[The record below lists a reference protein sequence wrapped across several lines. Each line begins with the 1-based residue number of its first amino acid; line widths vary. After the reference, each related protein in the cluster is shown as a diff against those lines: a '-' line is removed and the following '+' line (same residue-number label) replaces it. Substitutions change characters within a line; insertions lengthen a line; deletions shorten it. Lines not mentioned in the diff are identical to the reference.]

1 MPIRIVAAVLAA
13 GAASAVLFGTTLTGT
28 VLLAYFAQ
36 LPLFIVGL
44 SHGWPAAAAA
54 GAIGIV
60 GVLTIG
66 SFGLTV
72 AFAVMEA
79 VPVVILC
86 WRALRHRYGAD
97 SKVEWYSAGAL
108 ATDAMLLALAV
119 MLVQA
124 IIFEQFTGGPEGL
137 EGVIAQ
143 IVPMLGPMTG
153 QQDEAVRTL
162 LAAML
167 PLVPGFAAAWWFW
180 MTIVNGAIG
189 QWVAQ
194 RGGMAWR
201 PSPRMADLEM
211 PRWVSEFFAIAVIGS
226 LFPGL
231 AGRLGENMVVVLLGV
246 LVLAGFAIVHA
257 LAARSASRMLLISTY
272 LIVIVFGVP
281 LLLLAIA
288 GALEPWL
295 RLRARFLS
303 GAAPRA

>member
-1 MPIRIVAAVLAA
+1 MPIRVVAAVLAA
-13 GAASAVLFGTTLTGT
+13 GAASAVLFGTTLTGA

-54 GAIGIV
+54 GAIGTV

-66 SFGLTV
+66 SLGLTV
-72 AFAVMEA
+72 AFATMEA
-79 VPVVILC
+79 IPVAILC
-86 WRALRHRYGAD
+86 WRALRHRYRAD
-97 SKVEWYSAGAL
+97 GSVEWYSAGAL
-108 ATDAMLLALAV
+108 ATDAMLLALLV
-119 MLVQA
+119 MLAQTA
-124 IIFEQFTGGPEGL
+124 IFEQFTGGPESL
-137 EGVIAQ
+137 EAAIAQ
-143 IVPMLGPMTG
+143 IMPMLGPMPAP
-153 QQDEAVRTL
+153 QAEAVRTV

-180 MTIVNGAIG
+180 MTIVNGGVG
-189 QWVAQ
+189 QWVA
-194 RGGMAWR
+194 RRSGPAWR

-211 PRWVSEFFAIAVIGS
+211 PRWVSELFVIAVVGS
-226 LFPGL
+226 LLPGL
-231 AGRLGENMVVVLLGV
+231 AGRLGENMTIVLLGV
-246 LVLAGFAIVHA
+246 LALAGFAIVHA
-257 LAARSASRMLLISTY
+257 LAARSESRLLLVATY
-272 LIVIVFGVP
+272 LIVIVFGLP